1 MSAPAAADPTS
12 PASAV
17 PPLNLPVG
25 SVRALI
31 TLAVLGTVWAQLARS
46 LPVNDVL
53 QSTLLLVLGYFF
65 GTHAGGTMAPADG
78 FAKKLGGEDDPHSP
92 LFLPSGSIRL
102 LIVVGFGAVALKLYQ
117 DGKVHSQEDL
127 PPVFTLVA
135 SFLGGGVSKIGFRR
149 MATMIAQSFLNKIG
163 HAIALTT
170 LGVVVVYC
178 AAIGLGHEA
187 ELPAK
192 FPTGFMAIVG
202 FYLGRR

>member
-1 MSAPAAADPTS
+1 MSAPATVDSTTPV
-12 PASAV
+12 SAV

-53 QSTLLLVLGYFF
+53 QNTLLLVLGYFF
-65 GTHAGGTMAPADG
+65 GAHATGKMAPADG
-78 FAKKLGGEDDPHSP
+78 FARKLEGEDDPHSP
-92 LFLPSGSIRL
+92 LYLPSGTIRL
-102 LIVVGFGAVALKLYQ
+102 LIVVGFGAVAFKLFQ

-135 SFLGGGVSKIGFRR
+135 SFLGGGASKIGFKR
-149 MATMIAQSFLNKIG
+149 MAKMIAQSFLNKVG
-163 HAIALTT
+163 HTIALTT
-170 LGVVVVYC
+170 LGVVFVYC
-178 AAIGLGHEA
+178 AAVATGHDA
-187 ELPAK
+187 ELPSK
-192 FPTGFMAIVG
+192 FTTGFMAITG